1 MPEYDYDLYVIGG
14 GSGGVRAARI
24 SAGYGARVGLCE
36 EYRLGG
42 TCVIRGCVPKKLLV
56 FASHFSEELED
67 AAAYG
72 WKVDGWRFSWP
83 DMIGAKDKE
92 IDRLNAVY
100 LNLLNNAKVDLH
112 EGRGRLLGSDTVQ
125 VGEHRIRAKRILI
138 ATGARPYVP
147 EFPGSQHVITSDEA
161 FHLEELPGK
170 IVIVGGGYIACE
182 FAGIFNGM
190 GSEVT
195 QVYRGDAVL
204 RGFDND
210 VRHMMNDELQKKGI
224 NLLLET
230 NIAEVSPAG
239 GGFEVRTSK
248 GETHFANIVMYST
261 GRVPYT
267 RDLGLEAA
275 GIEANNNGAI
285 PVDEFSTT
293 ACDNIFAVGDV
304 TNRLNLT
311 PVAIHEGHAFADT
324 IFGEKPR
331 PCDHRYVP
339 SAVFSQPAVGVVGL
353 SEEEAR
359 ELYAGIRVYKSTFSP
374 MKHTLSGRNE
384 KMMVKLVVDDATD
397 QVVGCHIVGPDAAEI
412 VQGFGVAVKARL
424 TKSQFDATM
433 GIHPTSAEEL
443 VTLRVAESD

>member
-1 MPEYDYDLYVIGG
+1 MPDFDYDLYVIGG

-36 EYRLGG
+36 ESRLGG

-56 FASHFSEELED
+56 FASHFSEDFED
-67 AAAYG
+67 AEAYG
-72 WKVDGWRFSWP
+72 WKIDGFSFSWP
-83 DMIGAKDKE
+83 DLIATKDRE
-92 IDRLNAVY
+92 IDRLNGVY

-125 VGEHRIRAKRILI
+125 VGEHTIRAKRILI

-147 EFPGSQHVITSDEA
+147 EFPGSEHVITSDEA
-161 FHLEELPGK
+161 FHLAELPGK

-210 VRHMMNDELQKKGI
+210 VRHMMNEELQKKGI
-224 NLLLET
+224 NLQLET
-230 NIAEVSPAG
+230 NIAQVSRSG
-239 GGFEVRTSK
+239 DGFEVQMSNGDTRY
-248 GETHFANIVMYST
+248 ADVVMYST

-267 RDLGLEAA
+267 WDLGLETA
-275 GIEANNNGAI
+275 GIEADGIGAI

-293 ACDNIFAVGDV
+293 SCENIFAVGDV

-324 IFGEKPR
+324 IYGDMPR

-339 SAVFSQPAVGVVGL
+339 SAVFSQPPIGVVGL
-353 SEEEAR
+353 SEEQAR
-359 ELYAGIRVYKSTFSP
+359 ELYARVRVYKSRFKP
-374 MKHTLSGRNE
+374 MKHTLTGRDE
-384 KMMVKLVVDDATD
+384 MMMVKLIVDDATD

>member
-1 MPEYDYDLYVIGG
+1 MPDYDYDLFVIGG

-24 SAGYGARVGLCE
+24 SAGYGARVGICE
-36 EYRLGG
+36 ESLLGG
-42 TCVIRGCVPKKLLV
+42 TCVVRGCVPKKLLV
-56 FASHFSEELED
+56 FASHFSEDLED
-67 AAAYG
+67 AKAYG
-72 WKVDGWRFSWP
+72 WKVNGWSFSWP
-83 DMIGAKDKE
+83 DLIAAKNRE
-92 IDRLNAVY
+92 IERLVGVY
-100 LNLLNNAKVDLH
+100 ANLLNNAKVDLH

-125 VGEHRIRAKRILI
+125 VGGNTIRAKRILI
-138 ATGARPYVP
+138 AAGARPFVP
-147 EFPGSQHVITSDEA
+147 EFPGSEHVITSDEA
-161 FHLEELPGK
+161 FHLENLPER

-210 VRHMMNDELQKKGI
+210 VRHMMNDELRKRGI
-224 NLLLET
+224 NLQLET
-230 NIAEVSPAG
+230 NIVQVRKSES
-239 GGFEVRTSK
+239 GFDVHLSN
-248 GETHFANIVMYST
+248 GESRPVDLVMYCT

-267 RDLGLEAA
+267 WDLGLEAA
-275 GIEANNNGAI
+275 GIEADANGAI

-293 ACDNIFAVGDV
+293 SCENIFAVGDV
-304 TNRLNLT
+304 TNRINLT

-324 IFGEKPR
+324 VYGDMPR

-339 SAVFSQPAVGVVGL
+339 SAVFSQPAIGVVGL

-359 ELYAGIRVYKSTFSP
+359 ELYAAIRVYKSRFKP
-374 MKHTLSGRNE
+374 MKHTLSGRDE
-384 KMMVKLVVDDATD
+384 MMMVKLIVDDATD

-412 VQGFGVAVKARL
+412 IQGFGVAVKARL

>member
-1 MPEYDYDLYVIGG
+1 MSEFDYDLYVIGG

-36 EYRLGG
+36 ESRLGG

-72 WKVDGWRFSWP
+72 WKIDGWRFSWP
-83 DMIGAKDKE
+83 DLIAAKDKE

-100 LNLLNNAKVDLH
+100 HDLLQNAKVDLH

-125 VGEHRIRAKRILI
+125 VGGDTIRAKRILI

-147 EFPGSQHVITSDEA
+147 DFPGSEHVITSNEA
-161 FHLEELPGK
+161 FHLEELPEK
-170 IVIVGGGYIACE
+170 IVIVGGGYVACE

-190 GSEVT
+190 GSHVT

-210 VRHMMNDELQKKGI
+210 VRHMMNEELQKKGI
-224 NLLLET
+224 RLRLET
-230 NIAEVSPAG
+230 NIVEVTGSG
-239 GGFEVRTSK
+239 EGFEVRMSN
-248 GETHFANIVMYST
+248 GETQFASTVMYST
-261 GRVPYT
+261 GRIPYT
-267 RDLGLEAA
+267 WDLGLESA
-275 GIEANNNGAI
+275 GIETDADGAI

-293 ACDNIFAVGDV
+293 RCKTVFAVGDV
-304 TNRLNLT
+304 TNRMNLT

-324 IFGEKPR
+324 VYGKIPR
-331 PCDHRYVP
+331 PSDHRYVP
-339 SAVFSQPAVGVVGL
+339 SAVFSQPAIGVVGL
-353 SEEEAR
+353 SEQDAR
-359 ELYAGIRVYKSTFSP
+359 DLYAGIRVYKSIFRP
-374 MKHTLSGRNE
+374 MKHTLSGRDE
-384 KMMVKLVVDDATD
+384 MMMVKLVVDDATD

-412 VQGFGVAVKARL
+412 VQGYAVAVKAGL
-424 TKSQFDATM
+424 TKAQFDATM